1 MEKVVKTRIKHLGM
15 PASEWTS
22 ENPVLLLNELGLETD
37 TKKFKFGDG
46 TSNWNDLDYAGVD
59 SSQIQSLIDASE
71 DNFYSVE
78 ATGEQDDLVAL
89 GTVATEPKKGDIGVV
104 KRTIADDKISYTAY
118 IYNGSAW
125 GAADGNYNAENVYFG
140 SDLTITA
147 PIGVQTIPSSGSK
160 TLDTTGKNV
169 KQVLDMIMAEEK
181 NPSITQ
187 PSVSV
192 ACSQMKGYEVGTSV
206 TPQYTVTLNPGSYQY
221 GPATGVTA
229 QTYTVTDTKDNE
241 LSTASGSFPAFVVA
255 DGENYSISASVTHT
269 GGAMPKTNLGNDY
282 ATGQIASGT
291 KTGSKGT
298 ITGYRNS
305 FYGTTTDKSTETT
318 SDIIRGLSGKSNKAL
333 ANGNSFNVSIPVGAL
348 RVIIAYPATLRDVNS
363 ILDVNGLNAEIKSGF
378 TKTTVSVEGANGHTA
393 IEYKVYTMDYANAND
408 TANTYKVTI

>member
-1 MEKVVKTRIKHLGM
+1 MEKVIKTRIKHLGM
-15 PASEWTS
+15 TASEWTS

-37 TKKFKFGDG
+37 TNKFKFGDG

-78 ATGEQDDLVAL
+78 ATAEQNDLVAL

-125 GAADGNYNAENVYFG
+125 GATDGNYNAENVYFG

-229 QTYTVTDTKDNE
+229 QSYTVTDTKDNE

-255 DGENYSISASVTHT
+255 DGENYSISASVAHT
-269 GGAMPKTNLGNDY
+269 SGAVPKTNLGNNY
-282 ATGQIASGT
+282 TAGQIASGT
-291 KTGSKGT
+291 KSGSKGT

-305 FYGTTTDKSTETT
+305 FYGTTIDKSTETT

-333 ANGNSFNVSIPVGAL
+333 ANGNTFNVSIPVGAL
-348 RVIIAYPATLRDVNS
+348 RVIFAYPATLRDVTS
-363 ILDVNGLNAEIKSGF
+363 VLDVNGMNAEIKTGF
-378 TKTTVSVEGANGHTA
+378 TKTTLSVEGANGHTA